1 MNQRPFDDR
10 NPIPLARPW
19 IDDAEVQ
26 AAAEVVRSGWLCQG
40 ARTEQFEAEM
50 AARVG
55 AKHGIAVSSGSTA
68 LLVGLEALGV
78 GPGDEVIVPDMT
90 FISTATC
97 ALRLGAKA
105 VLCDITATDY
115 NLDPERVERLVT
127 PRTKA
132 ILPVHY
138 AGQLADM
145 EPLLDIARRHRLAIL
160 EDAAEA
166 HLARY
171 RGGRYAGTIGEIGI
185 FSFTP
190 TKLIT
195 TGEGGMVVTDDDALA
210 HKCRLIRN
218 FGDAGKFRWQSLGF
232 NYRLNEMASA
242 LGVCQLAKLDH
253 ILAERRRKAKR
264 YDVAFAGSE
273 LVAAPWLRGPEDS
286 NYQLY
291 TVLLAV
297 DRLTLDRDG
306 VIAELARAG
315 VSARLYYPALHRH
328 GVLAGSG
335 PFDDADFP
343 CALDFERRALSLPIY
358 TALTDAE
365 QDRVVEVLLDAL
377 ERHRR

>member
-19 IDDAEVQ
+19 IDEAEVQ

-40 ARTEQFEAEM
+40 AKTEQFEAEM

-55 AKHGIAVSSGSTA
+55 ARHGIAVSSGSTA
-68 LLVGLEALGV
+68 LLVGLETLGV

-97 ALRLGAKA
+97 ALRLGARV
-105 VLCDITATDY
+105 VLCDITTTDF

-127 PRTKA
+127 SRTKA
-132 ILPVHY
+132 IVPVHY
-138 AGQLADM
+138 AGQLAEM
-145 EPLLDIARRHRLAIL
+145 EPLLDIARRHGLGVL

-171 RGGRYAGTIGEIGI
+171 RGRRFAGTLGEIGI

-195 TGEGGMVVTDDDALA
+195 TGEGGMIVTDDDELA
-210 HKCRLIRN
+210 RKCRLIRN
-218 FGDAGKFRWQSLGF
+218 FGDSGKFHWDTLGF
-232 NYRLNEMASA
+232 NYRLNEVASA
-242 LGVCQLAKLDH
+242 LGICQLAKLDH
-253 ILAERRRKAKR
+253 ILAERRRKAGR
-264 YDVAFAGSE
+264 YDQAFAGLE
-273 LVAAPWLRGPEDS
+273 LVTAPWLRGPEDS

-291 TVLLAV
+291 TVLLDV
-297 DRLTLDRDG
+297 DRMTLDRDQ
-306 VIAELARAG
+306 VIAELAKAG
-315 VSARLYYPALHRH
+315 VSARLYYPSLHRQ
-328 GVLAGSG
+328 GVLAGCG
-335 PFDDADFP
+335 PFADADFP
-343 CALDFERRALSLPIY
+343 AALDFERRALSLPIY
-358 TALTDAE
+358 TTLTDAE
-365 QDRVVEVLLDAL
+365 QDRVVEVLLATL